1 MLNRNSKK
9 SNRDRKSI
17 DKISTTNSTI
27 RFKDIMDKNM
37 VKLNSNIYIDKKN
50 FFPQKKMLNEST
62 KKIKSAFMTPQ

>member
-37 VKLNSNIYIDKKN
+37 VKLNSNIYIDKKKN
-50 FFPQKKMLNEST
+50 FPQKKMLNEST